1 MNPISAVKSNWR
13 ILLLVAFVGF
23 AVVALFMPGGIV
35 ADNSVGGNESLQDSP
50 TNLEFG
56 LGLEGGTRMRAPVT
70 GMAAEGIA
78 PDAVSDNGQVD
89 QDRIDEL
96 EAALRGD
103 GAEQLGLEPANA
115 SVHVQ
120 DDGTVVAEVFTDDV
134 SDAEFAAALQSA
146 GADVSEDDIRDGV
159 SQRTR
164 DQIIETIQTKIN
176 AAGLSGGTVYEQTTP
191 NGDHYIVVEV
201 PNMGSDELR
210 TILSERGVVEVVAYY
225 PTESGN
231 QTNETV
237 LTGDDIASVDPP
249 QQPQSRPGQSSQG
262 YVVPVQVSEE
272 AAPGFQQQMNDQG
285 FTDPSEGMGRCSL
298 GTING
303 TVDFDHEGEQYC
315 LVTVTD
321 GEAVAAHS
329 MGSSLAETMR
339 SQEWANDPI
348 FQMGA
353 QNQQDAQ
360 SLSVNLKA
368 GSLRA
373 PLDFEESQVYSIE
386 AAHADQ
392 FKQYSLLIG
401 LLSVLTVSG
410 VVYARYTDTRVAL
423 PMIVTALAEVVVL
436 LGFAALIRM
445 PLDLSHVAGFI
456 AVVGTGVDDLVIIA
470 DEVMDEG
477 DVSSERV
484 FQSRFRK
491 AFWVIGAAAAT
502 TVVALSPLAVLSLGD
517 LRGFAII
524 TILGVVIGVLI
535 TRPAYGDIL
544 RRLLTD
550 R

>member
-1 MNPISAVKSNWR
+1 MNPISAVKANWR
-13 ILLLVAFVGF
+13 VLLLVAFVGF
-23 AVVALFMPGGIV
+23 AVVALFIPGGIV
-35 ADNSVGGNESLQDSP
+35 ADNSVGENESLQDSP

-56 LGLEGGTRMRAPVT
+56 LGLEGGTRLRAPVV
-70 GMAAEGIA
+70 GMTAEDVA
-78 PDAVSDNGQVD
+78 PDAVSDDGQVD
-89 QDRIDEL
+89 QDRIDDL
-96 EAALRGD
+96 ERALHGD
-103 GAEQLGLEPANA
+103 DEEQLGLDRSNA

-120 DDGTVVAEVFTDDV
+120 DDGTVVAEVFTDSV

-146 GADVSEDDIRDGV
+146 GADVSEDDVRDGV

-164 DQIIETIQTKIN
+164 DQNIETIQTKIN
-176 AAGLSGGTVYEQTTP
+176 AAGLSGGTVYEQTTT

-201 PNMGSDELR
+201 PNMGSGELR
-210 TILSERGVVEVVAYY
+210 QLLSERGVVEVVAYY
-225 PTESGN
+225 PENGN
-231 QTNETV
+231 QTNETM
-237 LTGDDIASVDPP
+237 LTGDDIATVDPP
-249 QQPQSRPGQSSQG
+249 RQEESRPGQSGDG
-262 YVVPVQVSEE
+262 YVVPVEVGEE
-272 AAPGFQQQMNDQG
+272 AAPGFQQQMNDFG
-285 FTDPSEGMGRCSL
+285 FTDPNEGMGRCSL
-298 GTING
+298 DTTNG
-303 TVDFDHEGEQYC
+303 TVDFDHDGEQYC

-321 GEAVAAHS
+321 GEPVAAHS
-329 MGSSLAETMR
+329 MGSSLADSMR
-339 SQEWANDPI
+339 DEEWANDPI

-360 SLSVNLKA
+360 QLSVNLQA

-392 FKQYSLLIG
+392 FKEYSLLIG

-524 TILGVVIGVLI
+524 TILGVFIGVLI